1 MKNFYDNLNKI
12 LDKMSGLKIKK
23 LDQFQLSGIYTFT
36 LTNIITGEKKIFT
49 KKNLITNAGK
59 NYILKRMVA
68 DQTPA
73 GLRFTHCALGTG
85 TTAPT
90 VADTQLQ
97 TEIYR
102 NNMASGSENTN
113 VGFWTA
119 FYTATE
125 TAGTYREFG
134 IFINGTSTANSGTL
148 FSRVAINITK
158 TNTESLTIDYTLTL
172 N

>member
-12 LDKMSGLKIKK
+12 LDKMIEIKAK
-23 LDQFQLSGIYTFT
+23 VFDQFVISGVYTFT
-36 LTNIITGEKKIFT
+36 LKNIHTGEKKVFT

-59 NYILKRMVA
+59 NYILKRLGA
-68 DQTPA
+68 DQFVP
-73 GLRFTHCALGTG
+73 GMRFSHCALGTG

-90 VADTQLQ
+90 INDTQLQ

-102 NNMASGSENTN
+102 NNMASASDNIN
-113 VGFWTA
+113 VGYWSA

-125 TAGTYREFG
+125 TTGAYKEFG

-148 FSRVAINITK
+148 FSRVSINITK
-158 TNTESLTIDYTLTL
+158 SNVESLTIDYQLTL